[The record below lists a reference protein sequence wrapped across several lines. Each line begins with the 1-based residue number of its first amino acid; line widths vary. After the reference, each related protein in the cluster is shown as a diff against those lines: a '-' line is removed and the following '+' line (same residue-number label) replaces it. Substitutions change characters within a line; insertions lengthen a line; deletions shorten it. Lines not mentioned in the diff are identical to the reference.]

1 MKTGKNVSKPHI
13 DYRVFSWGGGGLGS
27 SGAVGVGC
35 SDLGGLVVG
44 DSTKDAT

>member
-1 MKTGKNVSKPHI
+1 MYQSHTLTTGCSVG
-13 DYRVFSWGGGGLGS
+13 WGGGLGS
-27 SGAVGVGC
+27 SGEVGVGC